1 MLGKNKQEHQDLKN
15 FKSMALWLLAY
26 KLFRD
31 YIDLVNFHQR
41 PEPEK
46 FFEVWVARAMPTN
59 IDYSDKDKSN
69 IWRLFLDLLIA
80 RAEHF

>member
-1 MLGKNKQEHQDLKN
+1 MKDSKQDIELQN
-15 FKSMALWLLAY
+15 FKSMALWLLSY

-31 YIDLVNFHQR
+31 YIDVVNFKQN

-46 FFEVWVARAMPTN
+46 FFEIWIQKCMPDKVT
-59 IDYSDKDKSN
+59 YSSRDKAN

-80 RAEHF
+80 RAESYK